1 MFDILALDAVQAAA
15 LAIDNNATL
24 AIPENLFPN
33 ETDVETIAAEIKSI
47 YLEDNE
53 TFSDNLVQF
62 ARVSSSVVL
71 NVISI
76 LCNNYF

>member
-1 MFDILALDAVQAAA
+1 MDAVEAGA

-33 ETDVETIAAEIKSI
+33 DTDLDAIAAEIKSI
-47 YLEDNE
+47 YLDDNE

-62 ARVSSSVVL
+62 ARVSSVVVHSQLCYL
-71 NVISI
+71 NLFLV
-76 LCNNYF
+76 LCW